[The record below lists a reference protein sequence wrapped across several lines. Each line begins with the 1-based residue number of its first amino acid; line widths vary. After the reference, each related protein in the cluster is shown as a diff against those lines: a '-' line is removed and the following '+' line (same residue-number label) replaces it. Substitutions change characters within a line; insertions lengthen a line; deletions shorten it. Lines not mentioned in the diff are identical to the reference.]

1 MRLTLGD
8 RRIIAYCAVILGAF
22 LIAGLLVC
30 VRAWRND
37 RAVNVGVEC
46 ITGDSTAAVRPEW
59 PDVYT
64 EVHDLIF
71 ELRLDHPDIVMAQ
84 SIEESGHFR
93 STLFTQ
99 GNNCLGM
106 KVPYTRPTTAV
117 GTLEGHARYASVR
130 DCILDYALWQ
140 SSFAR
145 GLSRDEYFALLDSTY
160 AAKEGYSDRLRRII
174 HDNSL

>member
-1 MRLTLGD
+1 MRLTTAD
-8 RRIIAYCAVILGAF
+8 RRIITYCAVILGVF
-22 LIAGLLVC
+22 LIAGLLVW
-30 VRAWRND
+30 VQAWRNGHRTD
-37 RAVNVGVEC
+37 VEC
-46 ITGDSTAAVRPEW
+46 VLTDSTAVVHPEW

-64 EVHDLIF
+64 QVYDLIF

-84 SIEESGHFR
+84 AIEESGHFR
-93 STLFTQ
+93 STLFTE
-99 GNNCLGM
+99 GHNCLGM

-145 GLSRDEYFALLDSTY
+145 GLSRDEYLALLDRTY

-174 HDNSL
+174 LDNSL

>member
-1 MRLTLGD
+1 MRLTTAD
-8 RRIIAYCAVILGAF
+8 RRIVSYCAVILGVF

-30 VRAWRND
+30 VQAWRNSS
-37 RAVNVGVEC
+37 RTAIEC
-46 ITGDSTAAVRPEW
+46 VTGDSTVAVHPEW

-64 EVHDLIF
+64 QVYDLIF

-84 SIEESGHFR
+84 AIEESGHFR
-93 STLFTQ
+93 SALYTQ

-106 KVPYTRPTTAV
+106 KVPYTRPTTAI
-117 GTLEGHARYASVR
+117 GTLEGHARYATVR

-145 GLSRDEYFALLDSTY
+145 GLSRDEYFALLDRTY
-160 AAKEGYSDRLRRII
+160 ASKKGYSDRLRRII
-174 HDNSL
+174 QDSSL

>member
-1 MRLTLGD
+1 MRLTPSD
-8 RRIIAYCAVILGAF
+8 RRTISYCAVILGVF

-30 VRAWRND
+30 VQAWRNSS
-37 RAVNVGVEC
+37 RTAMGCVL
-46 ITGDSTAAVRPEW
+46 TDSTAVVHPEW

-64 EVHDLIF
+64 QVHDLIF

-84 SIEESGHFR
+84 AIEESGHFR

-145 GLSRDEYFALLDSTY
+145 GLSRDEYLALLDRTY
-160 AAKEGYSDRLRRII
+160 AAKDGYSDRLRRII
-174 HDNSL
+174 RDNSL

>member
-1 MRLTLGD
+1 MKLTSSD
-8 RRIIAYCAVILGAF
+8 RRIMIIGVF
-22 LIAGLLVC
+22 LIALCSIAGLFVW
-30 VRAWRND
+30 VQAHRND
-37 RAVNVGVEC
+37 HRMDIEC
-46 ITGDSTAAVRPEW
+46 VLTDSTAAAHPKW

-64 EVHDLIF
+64 EVYDLIF

-84 SIEESGHFR
+84 AIEESGHFR

-140 SSFAR
+140 SSFTR
-145 GLSRDEYFALLDSTY
+145 GLSRDEYLAFLDRTY
-160 AAKEGYSDRLRRII
+160 AVKGGYSDRLRKII

>member
-1 MRLTLGD
+1 MRLTPSD
-8 RRIIAYCAVILGAF
+8 RRTISYCAVILGVF

-30 VRAWRND
+30 VQAWRNSS
-37 RAVNVGVEC
+37 RTAMGCVL
-46 ITGDSTAAVRPEW
+46 TDSTAVVHPEW

-64 EVHDLIF
+64 QVYDLIF

-84 SIEESGHFR
+84 AIEESGHFR

-145 GLSRDEYFALLDSTY
+145 GLSRDEYLALLDRTY
-160 AAKEGYSDRLRRII
+160 AAKGGYSDRLRRII
-174 HDNSL
+174 RDSSL

>member
-1 MRLTLGD
+1 MRLTTAD
-8 RRIIAYCAVILGAF
+8 RRIISYCAVILGVF

-30 VRAWRND
+30 VQAWRNGH
-37 RAVNVGVEC
+37 RTAIEC
-46 ITGDSTAAVRPEW
+46 VTGDSTAVVHPEW

-64 EVHDLIF
+64 QVYDLIF

-84 SIEESGHFR
+84 AIEESGHFR

-99 GNNCLGM
+99 GHNCLGM
-106 KVPYTRPTTAV
+106 KVPCTRPTTAV
-117 GTLEGHARYASVR
+117 GTLKGHARYSSVR

-145 GLSRDEYFALLDSTY
+145 GLSRDEYLALLDRTY
-160 AAKEGYSDRLRRII
+160 ASKKGYSDRLRRII
-174 HDNSL
+174 QDSSL